1 MSDIEGKNATV
12 RREDQLEIN
21 EFGKLNGRKKE
32 LKEELEAVEVRFNV
46 AYITAPH
53 YKGQP
58 GWGQLHFIFSHSFIL
73 SIIIGTLLRLFLFTL
88 LYFFTFRND
97 WLAGRRRRRV

>member
-32 LKEELEAVEVRFNV
+32 LKEELEAVEVCSNV
-46 AYITAPH
+46 FH
-53 YKGQP
+53 
-58 GWGQLHFIFSHSFIL
+58 HCR
-73 SIIIGTLLRLFLFTL
+73 TL
-88 LYFFTFRND
+88 
-97 WLAGRRRRRV
+97 